1 MTLHLTATTIEE
13 KALKEYLEKTVSE
26 VLADKINNGVPVE
39 KDGKKLISKKTLAGF
54 MEYATEEA
62 RKQAAKGATWAC
74 LHSDIVFGWAIH
86 YFEEDSILGTLYNED
101 GTEYKPPKPVHKTST
116 KSTNAPATTP
126 ISKPQPKTR
135 QMSMFDLMDEDD
147 TPVESVEPESAPKIE
162 ATATPTIS
170 PLYTRYQQYREAHPD
185 FLIAMR
191 VGDFYEVFGDAA
203 VTTAQALG
211 LTLASRDLGLAERV
225 PMIGFPYHKADY
237 YIEQIRSFTNLAL
250 IDSNTEKRL
259 FPQYKPVNDFEI
271 DTATGEVIEHT
282 EEGPAPQDPYGDTE
296 LMYKLYLLL
305 DKKVEIVR

>member
-13 KALKEYLEKTVSE
+13 KALKEYLEQTVSE

-62 RKQAAKGATWAC
+62 QKQAAKGATWAC

-86 YFEEDSILGTLYNED
+86 YFEEDSILGILYNED
-101 GTEYKPPKPVHKTST
+101 GTEYKPPKPVHKTIT
-116 KSTNAPATTP
+116 KNDAIPTAVP
-126 ISKPQPKTR
+126 KPQPKTG

-147 TPVESVEPESAPKIE
+147 TPVESVEPESAPEIE

-170 PLYTRYQQYREAHPD
+170 PLYTRYQQYRETHPD

-191 VGDFYEVFGDAA
+191 VGDFYEVFSDAA
-203 VTTAQALG
+203 VTTAQALS
-211 LTLASRDLGLAERV
+211 LTLSSRDLGLAERV
-225 PMIGFPYHKADY
+225 PMIGFPYHRADY
-237 YIEQIRSFTNLAL
+237 YIEQIRTFANLVM
-250 IDSNTEKRL
+250 IDSDTEKRL
-259 FPQYKPVNDFEI
+259 FPQYKPVNGFEI
-271 DTATGEVIEHT
+271 DTATGEVKEHAD
-282 EEGPAPQDPYGDTE
+282 EEPALQDPYSDTE

>member
-1 MTLHLTATTIEE
+1 MTLHLTATTTEE
-13 KALKEYLEKTVSE
+13 KALKEYLEQTVSE

-86 YFEEDSILGTLYNED
+86 YFEEDSILGTLYNEN
-101 GTEYKPPKPVHKTST
+101 GSEYIPPKPAHKTIS
-116 KSTNAPATTP
+116 KSTDTPVTTP
-126 ISKPQPKTR
+126 IPKPHPKTG
-135 QMSMFDLMDEDD
+135 QMSMFDLMDEDTTSD
-147 TPVESVEPESAPKIE
+147 ETVEPESAPEIE

-170 PLYTRYQQYREAHPD
+170 PLYTRYQQYRETHPD

-203 VTTAQALG
+203 VTTAQALS
-211 LTLASRDLGLAERV
+211 LTLSSRDLGLAERV
-225 PMIGFPYHKADY
+225 PMIGFPYHRADY
-237 YIEQIRSFTNLAL
+237 YIEQIRTFANLVM
-250 IDSNTEKRL
+250 IDSDTEKRI
-259 FPQYKPVNDFEI
+259 FPQYKPVDGFDV
-271 DTATGEVIEHT
+271 DTATGEVKEYADD
-282 EEGPAPQDPYGDTE
+282 EPAPQDPYGDTE

>member
-13 KALKEYLEKTVSE
+13 KALKEYLEQTVSE

-39 KDGKKLISKKTLAGF
+39 KDGKKLISKKTLTGF

-101 GTEYKPPKPVHKTST
+101 GTEYKPPKPVHKTIT
-116 KSTNAPATTP
+116 KNDAIPTAVP
-126 ISKPQPKTR
+126 KPQPKTG

-147 TPVESVEPESAPKIE
+147 TPVESVEPESAPEIE
-162 ATATPTIS
+162 ATAAPVVS
-170 PLYTRYQQYREAHPD
+170 PLYTRYQKYREELPD
-185 FLIAMR
+185 SLIAMR

-203 VTTAQALG
+203 ITAAQALG
-211 LTLASRDLGLAERV
+211 LTLATRDLGLEERV

-237 YIEQIRSFTNLAL
+237 YIEQIRSFTNLAM
-250 IDSNTEKRL
+250 IDSDTEKQL
-259 FPQYKPVNDFEI
+259 FPQYKPVNGFEI
-271 DTATGEVIEHT
+271 DTATGEVKEHAD
-282 EEGPAPQDPYGDTE
+282 EEPALQDPYGDAE

-305 DKKVEIVR
+305 DKKIEIVR

>member
-13 KALKEYLEKTVSE
+13 KALKEYLEQTVSE

-39 KDGKKLISKKTLAGF
+39 KDGKKLISKKTLADF
-54 MEYATEEA
+54 MEYATKEA
-62 RKQAAKGATWAC
+62 QKQAAKGATWAC

-101 GTEYKPPKPVHKTST
+101 GTEYIPPKPAHKTIP
-116 KSTNAPATTP
+116 KSADVPVIAP

-135 QMSMFDLMDEDD
+135 QMSMFDIMDEHDMPD
-147 TPVESVEPESAPKIE
+147 GLIEQEPAPEIE
-162 ATATPTIS
+162 TMATPTIS

-185 FLIAMR
+185 TLIAMR

-203 VTTAQALG
+203 VTAAKALG

-225 PMIGFPYHKADY
+225 PMIGFPHHRADY
-237 YIEQIRSFTNLAL
+237 YIEQIRTFANLAM
-250 IDSNTEKRL
+250 IDSDTEKRL
-259 FPQYKPVNDFEI
+259 FPQYKPIDGFEV
-271 DTATGEVIEHT
+271 DTATGEVIEHADD
-282 EEGPAPQDPYGDTE
+282 EPAPQDPYGDTE

-305 DKKVEIVR
+305 DKKIEIVR

>member
-13 KALKEYLEKTVSE
+13 KALKEYLEQTVSE

-39 KDGKKLISKKTLAGF
+39 KDDKKLISKKTLTGF

-86 YFEEDSILGTLYNED
+86 YFEEDSILGILYNED
-101 GTEYKPPKPVHKTST
+101 GTEYKPPKPVHKTIT
-116 KSTNAPATTP
+116 KNDAIPTAVP
-126 ISKPQPKTR
+126 KPQPKTG
-135 QMSMFDLMDEDD
+135 QMSMFDIMDEDETSD
-147 TPVESVEPESAPKIE
+147 KPVEQKLSPEIE
-162 ATATPTIS
+162 ATAAPVVS
-170 PLYTRYQQYREAHPD
+170 PLYTRYQKYREELPD
-185 FLIAMR
+185 SLIAMR

-203 VTTAQALG
+203 VTAAQALG
-211 LTLASRDLGLAERV
+211 LTLSTRDLGLEERV

-237 YIEQIRSFTNLAL
+237 YIEQIRSFTNLAT
-250 IDSNTEKRL
+250 IDSDTEKRV
-259 FPQYKPVNDFEI
+259 FPQYKPVDGFDV
-271 DTATGEVIEHT
+271 DTSTGEVIEHT

>member
-13 KALKEYLEKTVSE
+13 KALKEYLEQTVSE
-26 VLADKINNGVPVE
+26 ELAEKINNGMPVE

-62 RKQAAKGATWAC
+62 QKQAAKGATWAC

-101 GTEYKPPKPVHKTST
+101 GSEYIPPKPAHKTIS
-116 KSTNAPATTP
+116 KSTDTPLTTP
-126 ISKPQPKTR
+126 IPKPHPKTG

-147 TPVESVEPESAPKIE
+147 TPVESVETESAPEIE
-162 ATATPTIS
+162 AIAAPTIS
-170 PLYTRYQQYREAHPD
+170 PLYTRYQQYREEYPD
-185 FLIAMR
+185 TLIAMR

-203 VTTAQALG
+203 VTAAQALS

-225 PMIGFPYHKADY
+225 PIIGFPYHKADY
-237 YIEQIRSFTNLAL
+237 YIKRIRTFANLAM
-250 IDSNTEKRL
+250 IDSESEKRL
-259 FPQYKPVNDFEI
+259 FPQYKPVNGFEI

-282 EEGPAPQDPYGDTE
+282 TNEPAPQDPYGDTE

-305 DKKVEIVR
+305 DKKIEIVR

>member
-1 MTLHLTATTIEE
+1 MTLHLTATAIEE
-13 KALKEYLEKTVSE
+13 KALKEYLEQTVSK

-39 KDGKKLISKKTLAGF
+39 KDGKKLISKKTLTGF

-101 GTEYKPPKPVHKTST
+101 GTEYIPPKPVHKTIP
-116 KSTNAPATTP
+116 KSADVPVTAP
-126 ISKPQPKTR
+126 ISKPQPKTG
-135 QMSMFDLMDEDD
+135 QMSMFDIMDEDKTSD
-147 TPVESVEPESAPKIE
+147 KPVEQKSSPELE
-162 ATATPTIS
+162 TTAAPTIS

-203 VTTAQALG
+203 VTTAQVLS
-211 LTLASRDLGLAERV
+211 LTLSSRDLGLAERV
-225 PMIGFPYHKADY
+225 PMIGFPYHRVDY
-237 YIEQIRSFTNLAL
+237 YIEQIRTFANLVM
-250 IDSNTEKRL
+250 IDSDTEKRL
-259 FPQYKPVNDFEI
+259 FPQYKPVNGFEI

-282 EEGPAPQDPYGDTE
+282 EEGSAPQDPYGDTE

>member
-1 MTLHLTATTIEE
+1 MTLQLTATTIEE
-13 KALKEYLEKTVSE
+13 KALKEYLEQTVSE
-26 VLADKINNGVPVE
+26 ELADKINNGIPVE

-54 MEYATEEA
+54 MEYATKEA
-62 RKQAAKGATWAC
+62 QKQAAKGATWAC

-101 GTEYKPPKPVHKTST
+101 STEYKPPKPVHKTIP
-116 KSTNAPATTP
+116 KSADIPAATP
-126 ISKPQPKTR
+126 VPKPQPKTG

-147 TPVESVEPESAPKIE
+147 TPMESVEQEPVPEIETMAAP
-162 ATATPTIS
+162 AVS
-170 PLYTRYQQYREAHPD
+170 PLYTRYQQYQEAHPD
-185 FLIAMR
+185 SLIAMR
-191 VGDFYEVFGDAA
+191 VGDFYEVFGDAT
-203 VTTAQALG
+203 VTAAKALD

-237 YIEQIRSFTNLAL
+237 YIEQIRTFANLVM
-250 IDSNTEKRL
+250 IDSDTEKRL
-259 FPQYKPVNDFEI
+259 FPQYKPVNGFEI

-282 EEGPAPQDPYGDTE
+282 EEGSAPQDPYGDTE

>member
-13 KALKEYLEKTVSE
+13 KALKEYLEQTVSE

-39 KDGKKLISKKTLAGF
+39 KDGKKLISKKALTGF

-101 GTEYKPPKPVHKTST
+101 GTEYIPPKPVHKTIP
-116 KSTNAPATTP
+116 KSADIPAATP
-126 ISKPQPKTR
+126 VPKPQPQSG
-135 QMSMFDLMDEDD
+135 QMSMFDIMDEDETSD
-147 TPVESVEPESAPKIE
+147 KPVEQKSSPEIE
-162 ATATPTIS
+162 AISAPTIS

-191 VGDFYEVFGDAA
+191 VGDFYEVFGNSA
-203 VTTAQALG
+203 VTAAQALS
-211 LTLASRDLGLAERV
+211 LTLASRNMGLEERV

-237 YIEQIRSFTNLAL
+237 YIEQIRTFASLAM
-250 IDSNTEKRL
+250 IDSDTEKRI
-259 FPQYKPVNDFEI
+259 FPQYKPVDGFDV
-271 DTATGEVIEHT
+271 DTATGEVIEHA
-282 EEGPAPQDPYGDTE
+282 EDEPAPPNPYGDTE

-305 DKKVEIVR
+305 DKKIEIVR

>member
-13 KALKEYLEKTVSE
+13 KALKEYLEQTVSE
-26 VLADKINNGVPVE
+26 ELAEKINNGMPVE
-39 KDGKKLISKKTLAGF
+39 KDGKKLISKKTLASF
-54 MEYATEEA
+54 MKYATEEA
-62 RKQAAKGATWAC
+62 QKQAVKGATWAC

-101 GTEYKPPKPVHKTST
+101 GTEYIPPKPAHKTIP
-116 KSTNAPATTP
+116 KSADVPVIAP
-126 ISKPQPKTR
+126 ISKPQPKTG

-147 TPVESVEPESAPKIE
+147 TPVEPVEQESAPEIE
-162 ATATPTIS
+162 TMAAPAVS
-170 PLYTRYQQYREAHPD
+170 PLYTRYQQYQEAHPD
-185 FLIAMR
+185 SLIAMR
-191 VGDFYEVFGDAA
+191 VGDFYEVFGDAT
-203 VTTAQALG
+203 VTAAKALD

-237 YIEQIRSFTNLAL
+237 YIEQIRTFANLAM
-250 IDSNTEKRL
+250 IDSDTETRI
-259 FPQYKPVNDFEI
+259 FPQYKPVNGFEI

-282 EEGPAPQDPYGDTE
+282 EEGSAPQDPYGDTE

>member
-13 KALKEYLEKTVSE
+13 KALKEYLEQTVSE

-54 MEYATEEA
+54 MKYATEEA
-62 RKQAAKGATWAC
+62 QKQAAKGATCAC
-74 LHSDIVFGWAIH
+74 LHSDVVFGWAIH
-86 YFEEDSILGTLYNED
+86 YFEEDSILGILYNED
-101 GTEYKPPKPVHKTST
+101 GTKYKPPKPVHKTIT
-116 KSTNAPATTP
+116 KNDAIPTAVP
-126 ISKPQPKTR
+126 KPQPKTG

-147 TPVESVEPESAPKIE
+147 TPVESVEPESAPEIE

-170 PLYTRYQQYREAHPD
+170 PLYTRYQQYRETHPE

-203 VTTAQALG
+203 VTTAQELS

-225 PMIGFPYHKADY
+225 PMIGFPYHRADY
-237 YIEQIRSFTNLAL
+237 YIEQIRTFANLAM
-250 IDSNTEKRL
+250 IDSDTEKRL
-259 FPQYKPVNDFEI
+259 FPQYKPVNGFEI
-271 DTATGEVIEHT
+271 DTATGEIIEHG
-282 EEGPAPQDPYGDTE
+282 EDRSAPQDPYGDTE

-305 DKKVEIVR
+305 DKKIEIVR